1 MNTDTMK
8 MIDVL
13 CKLANGEIS
22 EGQTL
27 TIDGYR
33 YELDDEGI
41 FRRKSN
47 LNHIVTEELA
57 NDYYLNKEFLNSEVL
72 LGDEGE

>member
-1 MNTDTMK
+1 

-13 CKLANGEIS
+13 CKLANGEIN

-27 TIDGYR
+27 TIDGYQ

-41 FRRKSN
+41 FRRKSDFD
-47 LNHIVTEELA
+47 HIVTDELT
-57 NDYYLNKEFLNSEVL
+57 NDYYLNKEFLNSKVL
-72 LGDEGE
+72 LGDEEE

>member
-1 MNTDTMK
+1 MK

-13 CKLANGEIS
+13 CKLANGEIN

-27 TIDGYR
+27 TIDGFQYV
-33 YELDDEGI
+33 LDDEGV
-41 FRRKSN
+41 FRRKSDFD
-47 LNHIVTEELA
+47 HIVTDELT
-57 NDYYLNKEFLNSEVL
+57 NDYYLDKEFLNSEVI